1 LARFVEAKSFVSGS
15 LTRDLALA
23 VGQFLIYRALLEKSE
38 PDREVWL
45 ALPREVYDDYFC
57 REAVQWIVARYGWQ
71 QGRRVRGPTVYVR
84 LKNGKF
90 WIEEDMTDL
99 AIADRLVEAGVPK
112 KDIVLG
118 FQAPE
123 RRKYADFAA
132 A

>member
-1 LARFVEAKSFVSGS
+1 MDKLTKYRGIIRHMILGIAKMTQGQELRDGVEMLPVCDDRRGHY
-15 LTRDLALA
+15 L
-23 VGQFLIYRALLEKSE
+23 LINL
-38 PDREVWL
+38 
-45 ALPREVYDDYFC
+45 
-57 REAVQWIVARYGWQ
+57 GWQ
-71 QGRRVRGPTVYVR
+71 QGRRVRGATVYVR

-123 RRKYADFAA
+123 RRKYTDFAA